1 MKSRIRLYPYA
12 DVYEYTTLT
21 TEQYIRRKNKNVWK
35 AEWVV
40 FNETIT
46 GVTVR
51 RLKKCL
57 T

>member
-1 MKSRIRLYPYA
+1 MKSKITVYPYP

-40 FNETIT
+40 FHESINKI
-46 GVTVR
+46 TVR
-51 RLKKCL
+51 RVKA
-57 T
+57 